1 MRLDPL
7 AEKCWGREAATA
19 RGRCTESAICSQVAA
34 TERPGTVLPAPAQQ
48 PDAEY
53 GCRGASVTR
62 RVWAARWEVGLTSIP
77 ARH

>member
-1 MRLDPL
+1 MPARVGDLL
-7 AEKCWGREAATA
+7 A
-19 RGRCTESAICSQVAA
+19 GRCD
-34 TERPGTVLPAPAQQ
+34 GTTGNVLPAPAQQ

-62 RVWAARWEVGLTSIP
+62 RVWPATWEVGLTSIP